1 LDIISINLFVGFFM
15 TLCDFCSEKPDCEV
29 LARINFEY
37 VRSCDLFQREPGSD
51 DDATEEERKMIRRS
65 LGREKG

>member
-1 LDIISINLFVGFFM
+1 M

-29 LARINFEY
+29 FARIEFKD
-37 VRSCDLFQREPGSD
+37 VRSCGLFQREPGSD
-51 DDATEEERKMIRRS
+51 DEATEEERQMIRRS